1 MCIKYFGVISKLIIV
16 TCEYIL
22 FLKDNFF
29 VLCVLLIYFRQ
40 QVAEIRNEIHFIF
53 EIAILIHAELKP
65 AWNHYIPRINGI
77 CCACSKHQNDFISSS
92 SSHSF
97 RFFNIEIRLSYSDDN
112 SACVASSNFF
122 FLFFINEFV
131 HATCFS
137 NKKTIITSYMSFH
150 RVIPNVRTL
159 CCDFMF
165 RIFMLV
171 VCARTLHSRIRWKC
185 KKYH

>member
-1 MCIKYFGVISKLIIV
+1 MYKIFRCNIKVDNRDLWIYS
-16 TCEYIL
+16 L
-22 FLKDNFF
+22 FKRQFF

-40 QVAEIRNEIHFIF
+40 QVAEKRNEIHFII

-92 SSHSF
+92 SSSHSF
-97 RFFNIEIRLSYSDDN
+97 RFFNIVIRLSYSVDN
-112 SACVASSNFF
+112 SSCVASSNFF

-137 NKKTIITSYMSFH
+137 NKKTIIIHVFPSSY
-150 RVIPNVRTL
+150 TK
-159 CCDFMF
+159 
-165 RIFMLV
+165 
-171 VCARTLHSRIRWKC
+171 CA
-185 KKYH
+185 